1 MTPQTHIASDVLY
14 AAILAA
20 LPVPPRQFLG
30 WTRLERLP
38 FLAHLLAQ
46 PQWKRHP
53 YCLKHFERLLQ
64 LPFLRQPLL
73 QIPEG
78 LASFDKPTKSPVVPP
93 LRGLAALKKCQ
104 LTRIKAGILMQRKT
118 HKHRSL

>member
-1 MTPQTHIASDVLY
+1 MTPQRHIASDILY

-38 FLAHLLAQ
+38 FLAHLLGQ
-46 PQWKRHP
+46 PQWKWCP
-53 YCLKHFERLLQ
+53 FCLKHFGQLLQ

-78 LASFDKPTKSPVVPP
+78 LASFDEPMKSPVAT
-93 LRGLAALKKCQ
+93 LTRGLPALKKHW
-104 LTRIKAGILMQRKT
+104 LTRIRAGILMRQKT
-118 HKHRSL
+118 RKHRSL

>member
-1 MTPQTHIASDVLY
+1 MTPQTHIASNVLY
-14 AAILAA
+14 ATILAA

-38 FLAHLLAQ
+38 FLAHLLGQ

-53 YCLKHFERLLQ
+53 FCLKHFGRLLQ
-64 LPFLRQPLL
+64 LPFLRQPFL

-78 LASFDKPTKSPVVPP
+78 LVSFDEPMESPVVPL
-93 LRGLAALKKCQ
+93 LRGLAALKKYQ
-104 LTRIKAGILMQRKT
+104 LTRIQAGILMRQKTRK
-118 HKHRSL
+118 H